1 MDYVRSTHEEHNTRI
16 VRNFQSNFAVLS
28 VILISECESMGFY
41 LVVNNI
47 TNRRKCEEEQNFKQG
62 TMDFICDARLNIIDS
77 LPYLLV
83 VLPKVKTF
91 LVSGRVKC
99 FVLENCTRSQ
109 VELRFEDLLVKD
121 LMLLVIKRIGEEVL
135 GIKTEY
141 AFSNGNLYISSQ
153 IVISQVRAG
162 GAAELAGL
170 KVGSIVKGVNQ
181 QSIKDMSFL
190 QVSNLI
196 RRSSSLTTEL
206 TVCIPE
212 EIPPAM
218 NGNVV
223 LRHTSA
229 AKNPTFTPDSF
240 SDSIISSKPEPNKRS
255 LHDNVALY
263 FSFRWVE
270 FIHAPENPEE
280 NLALQNEDSQF
291 FQLSANLISSG
302 CDFGR
307 LMRKLVSGGGIRRL
321 VALVIEIA
329 NIRVQ
334 CAQSIITTLIDSTN
348 CGNAAPSH
356 QRIQSRT
363 FIEQRQQ
370 QQLLQES
377 PHRKEEVVAL
387 TQVPPPSADVLSVH
401 SCQHPLISTA
411 THDDNGNGMNHCG
424 LRRQAILFCKD
435 TVYVSEP
442 PDFSPPISPISDAV
456 HLDKPTPESDID
468 KMTSSFSTTLKVSD
482 NWRREDEETEITPP
496 PLVRRLAYP
505 ITLSS
510 PLATSSGSP
519 SPLIRD
525 RSVKAGR
532 ERGPSPRFLPAHTSP
547 TLQREESPQPTF
559 LPRLSVRRK
568 ISSPALPSRPS
579 PPNESKFTNLAAY
592 MDGLVVPPPNGSTN
606 GTSLSAI
613 DAIAQIHLSASNSVL
628 TPPRLVLPNNGL
640 PIRLSNTKFE
650 KILALESS
658 EWKNICL
665 IKYRLAASVV
675 SLNFKINIG
684 DIDLKT
690 PIIPSPH
697 DISSLSSPR
706 NAPSNNET
714 TKTNAKP
721 PPPKRKRLTLMTG
734 FFRTEYPSC
743 NGSHWM
749 ASWHRRR
756 CSLRPQDEFSNI
768 KIASP
773 LISTAEASR
782 RSRSK
787 PLKVLPTGPSDLQS
801 QFYKSPLC
809 LCKVTRMEGKDVT
822 PVAWRRFFIYIG
834 GGYIRFLLASDYH
847 GFNQNASS
855 SLLNNV
861 DPFTLEGVST
871 SRCIILPLM
880 SLQWSSQPFLSSD
893 VPTWDTLA
901 PFSLTNS
908 SLFRRHYR
916 PSQYSEMVESEITN
930 DLPCYLFEH
939 EGNGGSEITVIFPET
954 QTLSRTL
961 ELCQRHG
968 GVCKENDLSLSSSAT
983 TNSSLVT
990 SHSTKQPSHHM
1001 TAALR
1006 RNRKSLPDSAIRR
1019 RLAADAVT
1027 GKKRTQDRSLDREG
1041 EQPPPLGSQRSAGV
1055 EDGSKFRFFST
1066 TAAPFFKSIA
1076 NAISISRAAEF
1087 NASSNNNT
1095 TAALQLS
1102 TEEMARRV
1110 TAALGEPPDF
1120 GDLNQPGPVFGAPL
1134 EKQVPSPDYPNVPL
1148 VLHATISA
1156 LERHGLCHVG
1166 LYRAPGRQKE
1176 INRFVCLANLTSLDP
1191 HVMLSLATW
1200 SDVRVLTGVIKI
1212 FFRRLPEPICDSDS
1226 WKSLAC
1232 LIPEYSDELDE
1243 SSLVY
1248 TLQAIRAKLNKIRST
1263 SYLPLNVSPTEQ
1275 GTSVVS
1281 WRWRYATLD
1290 FLFTHL
1296 RRIIALEAANQ
1307 CSFKCIAICF
1317 GPSLFNADN
1326 DLQNKFNV
1334 LLEVMLQHWPWLTTD
1349 ESGALIIDSNANLS
1363 HNSSSAPRNTTI
1375 SETEAYVK
1383 QFLEVGPNFNDLSF
1397 PKVVPQQNSLKIK
1410 DILKDM
1416 FERAG
1421 YRFSAGKS
1429 LENSDSKEHEE
1440 EQEEESLLDVIMRSL
1455 PQPVDELDGSSN
1467 G

>member
-1 MDYVRSTHEEHNTRI
+1 M
-16 VRNFQSNFAVLS
+16 
-28 VILISECESMGFY
+28 
-41 LVVNNI
+41 
-47 TNRRKCEEEQNFKQG
+47 
-62 TMDFICDARLNIIDS
+62 
-77 LPYLLV
+77 
-83 VLPKVKTF
+83 
-91 LVSGRVKC
+91 
-99 FVLENCTRSQ
+99 
-109 VELRFEDLLVKD
+109 
-121 LMLLVIKRIGEEVL
+121 
-135 GIKTEY
+135 
-141 AFSNGNLYISSQ
+141 FSS
-153 IVISQVRAG
+153 
-162 GAAELAGL
+162 
-170 KVGSIVKGVNQ
+170 
-181 QSIKDMSFL
+181 
-190 QVSNLI
+190 
-196 RRSSSLTTEL
+196 
-206 TVCIPE
+206 
-212 EIPPAM
+212 
-218 NGNVV
+218 
-223 LRHTSA
+223 
-229 AKNPTFTPDSF
+229 DSF
-240 SDSIISSKPEPNKRS
+240 ILPSIRLYDLFFMGRATPSD
-255 LHDNVALY
+255 
-263 FSFRWVE
+263 
-270 FIHAPENPEE
+270 
-280 NLALQNEDSQF
+280 
-291 FQLSANLISSG
+291 FQLFRCILKCSHIFARFNYACSL
-302 CDFGR
+302 F
-307 LMRKLVSGGGIRRL
+307 
-321 VALVIEIA
+321 
-329 NIRVQ
+329 Q
-334 CAQSIITTLIDSTN
+334 CE
-348 CGNAAPSH
+348 NAAPSH
-356 QRIQSRT
+356 QRIRSRT

-370 QQLLQES
+370 LQES
-377 PHRKEEVVAL
+377 PHLKEEVVAL
-387 TQVPPPSADVLSVH
+387 TKVPPPSADMLSVH
-401 SCQHPLISTA
+401 SCQHPLISTTA
-411 THDDNGNGMNHCG
+411 YDDNSGGMNHCG

-442 PDFSPPISPISDAV
+442 PDFSPPISSISD
-456 HLDKPTPESDID
+456 DKPTPESDID
-468 KMTSSFSTTLKVSD
+468 NMTSSLSTTLRVND

-505 ITLSS
+505 SPISS

-547 TLQREESPQPTF
+547 TLPREESPQPTF
-559 LPRLSVRRK
+559 LPRLSIRRK

-592 MDGLVVPPPNGSTN
+592 MDGLVVPPPNGSTS
-606 GTSLSAI
+606 GSSLSATN
-613 DAIAQIHLSASNSVL
+613 AIAQFHPFASSSVL
-628 TPPRLVLPNNGL
+628 TPPRLVLPDNGL
-640 PIRLSNTKFE
+640 PT
-650 KILALESS
+650 
-658 EWKNICL
+658 
-665 IKYRLAASVV
+665 
-675 SLNFKINIG
+675 
-684 DIDLKT
+684 
-690 PIIPSPH
+690 
-697 DISSLSSPR
+697 
-706 NAPSNNET
+706 
-714 TKTNAKP
+714 
-721 PPPKRKRLTLMTG
+721 
-734 FFRTEYPSC
+734 
-743 NGSHWM
+743 
-749 ASWHRRR
+749 
-756 CSLRPQDEFSNI
+756 RPQDEFSNI

-773 LISTAEASR
+773 LIPTAEASR
-782 RSRSK
+782 RSRSR

-801 QFYKSPLC
+801 EFYKSPLC

-871 SRCIILPLM
+871 SRCIILPLLG
-880 SLQWSSQPFLSSD
+880 LQWSSQPFLASD

-901 PFSLTNS
+901 PFSLTTS
-908 SLFRRHYR
+908 SSFRRHYR
-916 PSQYSEMVESEITN
+916 PSQYSEMVESETTN

-939 EGNGGSEITVIFPET
+939 EGNGGSKITVIFPET
-954 QTLSRTL
+954 QTLNRTL

-968 GVCKENDLSLSSSAT
+968 GVCKKNNPSLNSSAT
-983 TNSSLVT
+983 TNSSLVA
-990 SHSTKQPSHHM
+990 SHSTKQPSHHV

-1027 GKKRTQDRSLDREG
+1027 GIKRAQDRSLDREG
-1041 EQPPPLGSQRSAGV
+1041 EQPPPLGSQQSAGV

-1076 NAISISRAAEF
+1076 NAISSSRAAEF
-1087 NASSNNNT
+1087 NASSNNNA
-1095 TAALQLS
+1095 TAALPLS
-1102 TEEMARRV
+1102 TEEMARKV
-1110 TAALGEPPDF
+1110 TAALSEPPDF

-1200 SDVRVLTGVIKI
+1200 NDVRVLTGVIKI

-1232 LIPEYSDELDE
+1232 LIPEDSDELDE

-1349 ESGALIIDSNANLS
+1349 ESGALIDESNANIS

-1375 SETEAYVK
+1375 SETEAYVR
-1383 QFLEVGPNFNDLSF
+1383 QFLETGPNFNDLFF
-1397 PKVVPQQNSLKIK
+1397 PKVVPQQNSSKIK

-1421 YRFSAGKS
+1421 YRFSAQDS

-1455 PQPVDELDGSSN
+1455 PQPVDELDGSSD
-1467 G
+1467 GEVSPPVPQRTGF